1 MVSSSVAEKSSN
13 PEPSIVRLQV
23 QVEHVRI
30 EAAKPF
36 AEVKAA

>member
-1 MVSSSVAEKSSN
+1 MAK
-13 PEPSIVRLQV
+13 PSAARLQV

-36 AEVKAA
+36 AEVKAALGKAS